1 MSERGGRPVGL
12 RITTFNVEWMN
23 DFFYPDEPR
32 FKTSHRQG
40 NYTGPAIKDVPA
52 LCSRIQGTIREVDP
66 DILGIV
72 EGPKLPSQMEKFVQ
86 EYLKDQ
92 SGNPIYEVVASPSE
106 RTQRQYLLVK
116 RGTATAVRTLYDEPR
131 YGKMVE
137 HWKFYPWGAY
147 MPEEAKPHT
156 FFREP
161 LVAELQ
167 IDTRKLTIILLHIKS
182 KYTGLKPSET
192 KEYVEKSIL
201 ARQEITSEMKKVREY
216 LDDALTEEMTRSIVV
231 MGDMNDGPGR
241 DKFEADFMLQNL
253 VDVIQGTLLNPELN
267 VYHVLEN
274 LQTDAYSFEYEDQEE
289 GGKKKRELIDHILMA
304 PGMFTGTA
312 ELTYQKGSGK
322 VEHKAW
328 GNHVGTDPDHV
339 RDDRPSDH
347 RPVTCEIA

>member
-1 MSERGGRPVGL
+1 MTKKAHTRLSL
-12 RITTFNVEWMN
+12 KITTFNIEWMN
-23 DFFYPDEPR
+23 DFFYPNEPS
-32 FKTSHRQG
+32 FKTSHKRG
-40 NYTGPAIKDVPA
+40 RYTGPSIKNVAA
-52 LCSRIQGTIREVDP
+52 LCSRIRDVIREVDP

-86 EYLKDQ
+86 QYLSDP
-92 SGNPIYEVVASPSE
+92 SDDPIYDVVTSPSE
-106 RTQRQYLLVK
+106 RTQRQYLLTK
-116 RGTATAVRTLYDEPR
+116 RGAAAAVGTLYDEPR
-131 YGKMVE
+131 YKGMVKR
-137 HWKFYPWGAY
+137 WNFYPWGAY
-147 MPEEAKPHT
+147 TPKEAKSHT

-167 IDTRKLTIILLHIKS
+167 IDIHKLTIILLHIKS

-201 ARQEITSEMKKVREY
+201 ARQEITSEIKKVRDY
-216 LDDALTEEMTRSIVV
+216 LDDALVEEMTRSIVV

-241 DKFEADFMLQNL
+241 DKFEAEFMLQNL

-274 LQTDAYSFEYEDQEE
+274 VQTEAYSLEFEDPEE
-289 GGKKKRELIDHILMA
+289 SGKKKRELIDHILLS
-304 PGMFTGTA
+304 PGMFTGMA
-312 ELTYQKGSGK
+312 ELAYEKGSGR

-328 GNHVGTDPDHV
+328 ENHLGADPDHV

-347 RPVTCEIA
+347 RPVSCEIG